1 MPEKLA
7 AFTIRLSRREQEA
20 LRRLAAARDEYVAAY
35 VRRIIQRHVAA
46 KARAR
51 QEEPTT

>member
-7 AFTIRLSRREQEA
+7 AFTIRLSHREREA
-20 LRRLAAARDEYVAAY
+20 LRQLAAAKDMHVSAY

-46 KARAR
+46 AAKRETA
-51 QEEPTT
+51 